1 MHYTVR
7 DLGQQPTTWMRTG
20 CCATDANQQR
30 SQHSARLGLQP
41 GPLLNNNRS
50 TSPTTTLSLHRT
62 DLSCTHQSRTRTLT
76 IGGYR
81 HAARTILCR
90 LTMPPPSQR
99 CPDLAA
105 ARHPVIAMRPVSR
118 STRCNVRVHDNHG
131 SMANSYLALRP
142 RVPISHMA
150 ASPRS
155 DSLRR
160 SLPLFEQTLGLEG
173 LEDSEWPSHLALSM
187 HSRKSPNQSPH
198 RFSFCLGPALRS
210 LDRVAA
216 TTCLGA
222 LPLWCT
228 VARLARMATALLSL
242 HPRPRSRP

>member
-1 MHYTVR
+1 
-7 DLGQQPTTWMRTG
+7 
-20 CCATDANQQR
+20 
-30 SQHSARLGLQP
+30 
-41 GPLLNNNRS
+41 
-50 TSPTTTLSLHRT
+50 
-62 DLSCTHQSRTRTLT
+62 
-76 IGGYR
+76 
-81 HAARTILCR
+81 
-90 LTMPPPSQR
+90 
-99 CPDLAA
+99 
-105 ARHPVIAMRPVSR
+105 
-118 STRCNVRVHDNHG
+118 
-131 SMANSYLALRP
+131 MANSYLALRP

-187 HSRKSPNQSPH
+187 HLRKSPNQSPH

-228 VARLARMATALLSL
+228 VARLARTATALLSTTTVSSMNL
-242 HPRPRSRP
+242 GWSGAISMSPATVGGRRSRTPTHPVATINSRPRQLRVSTTTPDTGTLHLIQPQTPQRPGVSSELCPDLTRGDGD